1 MSVCLFVC
9 LSPFSSQTTGRIRTK
24 LGIKKKKAIKF
35 RFEFNGLEIKKIWKL
50 RCGEAIKFEFEL
62 KELDMNQTGKS
73 K

>member
-1 MSVCLFVC
+1 MNKI
-9 LSPFSSQTTGRIRTK
+9 GK
-24 LGIKKKKAIKF
+24 LRCGEAIKF